1 MVTRDLYLEF
11 LDFKLTKKRAK
22 STLMLLIQERSYK
35 LSNLAIEDQTDQQQK
50 AFTNTKITILL
61 YIKH

>member
-50 AFTNTKITILL
+50 AFTNT
-61 YIKH
+61 